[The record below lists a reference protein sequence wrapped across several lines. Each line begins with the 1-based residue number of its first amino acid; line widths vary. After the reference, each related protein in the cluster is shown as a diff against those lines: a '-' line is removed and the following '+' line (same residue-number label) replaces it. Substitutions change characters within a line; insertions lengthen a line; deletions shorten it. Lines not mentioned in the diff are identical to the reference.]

1 MIAKLKIA
9 GREVE
14 LKWDNATQ
22 RRFDWRAREIG
33 GIKFGDLSKP
43 AKSILATVKIL
54 WAALPPDEFKHHESP
69 EDLYTAILD
78 DEAEAIAPAVV
89 ELLGEMFPDVEKKS
103 TSRKSPS
110 PKSNSV

>member
-1 MIAKLKIA
+1 MSIKLKIA

-22 RRFDWRAREIG
+22 RRFDWRSREIG
-33 GIKFGDLSKP
+33 GINFADLSKP
-43 AKSILATVKIL
+43 AKSILATIKIL

-69 EDLYTAILD
+69 EDLYAVIQN

-89 ELLGEMFPDVEKKS
+89 DLLGEMFPDVEKKS

-110 PKSNSV
+110 RKSNSG